1 MTERAYRAI
10 LGAVL
15 LGLLALKWEAAI
27 YAYIGLLIFEGISN
41 LRIPTLVSRLRFGA
55 QYDPDSQATPGCG
68 KIRFDAERALRLIF
82 ASFLILSYVLFN
94 RELWFFPWFVG
105 AMLLNAGITNICPMV
120 MALRWSG
127 FR

>member
-1 MTERAYRAI
+1 MTERAYRII

-15 LGLLALKWEAAI
+15 LGLLFLKWELAI
-27 YAYIGLLIFEGISN
+27 HVYIGLLIFEGITN
-41 LRIPTLVSRLRFGA
+41 VRIPILVSRLRFGSH
-55 QYDPDSQATPGCG
+55 YSPDSLLSPGCS
-68 KIRFDAERALRLIF
+68 KIPFDAERALRLIV

-94 RELWFFPWFVG
+94 QALWFFPWFVG

-120 MALRWSG
+120 MGLRWSG